1 MPFWN
6 WSKFGI
12 NPTQTHLILSTNLR
26 NAGLPNFQGLESPR
40 QSHEIKS
47 VPQFVLIR
55 NPSTFKFC
63 VPTNEPATD
72 FDGNGSWGH
81 TDKRGYNRDQYPS
94 EIPPAFDSEGRFVSA
109 PDFTP
114 RFRADAAGGIGRA
127 CIHLMHECTHVRHL
141 GQSVWITDC
150 PRARFWHAACACR
163 ASST

>member
-1 MPFWN
+1 MPKQTCTDLN
-6 WSKFGI
+6 LYGFG
-12 NPTQTHLILSTNLR
+12 Q
-26 NAGLPNFQGLESPR
+26 
-40 QSHEIKS
+40 
-47 VPQFVLIR
+47 
-55 NPSTFKFC
+55 NPSTSLVLQQNGLQISGQKSADPNLMHRIGSNPLTKLGAQIS
-63 VPTNEPATD
+63 VY
-72 FDGNGSWGH
+72 GSWRVGSWGH
-81 TDKRGYNRDQYPS
+81 TDKRGYNRGQYPS